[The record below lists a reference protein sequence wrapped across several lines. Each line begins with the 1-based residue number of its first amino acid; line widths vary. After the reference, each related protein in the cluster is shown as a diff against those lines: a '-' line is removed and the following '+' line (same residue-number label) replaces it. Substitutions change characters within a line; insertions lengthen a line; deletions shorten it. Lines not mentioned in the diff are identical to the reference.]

1 MDQEEK
7 KDQSEEMQKLSEEGP
22 VTESSSDKGSEAAEK
37 GPQPA
42 KKKSITIYLLIAAA
56 LVVGILTVR
65 QLNVGGSSGEKACNV
80 TSHSAF
86 GQGPQ
91 QVWMDLDT
99 ADGAEA
105 GAKFSFHVPEDPI
118 QGYASK
124 KYRVYSLQI
133 YEIQYFNDSDE
144 EIMRLSKGKV
154 CNNPVYD
161 VNEKYKSTNI
171 VTVGDHEVTEYGDG
185 TDVSIAEWV
194 SGEYSYFIA
203 AWKEPL
209 TREAMEKLILQVE

>member
-7 KDQSEEMQKLSEEGP
+7 KEQSEEVQETP
-22 VTESSSDKGSEAAEK
+22 VKEPVAEAPDNKETAAEGK
-37 GPQPA
+37 DPQPA

-65 QLNVGGSSGEKACNV
+65 QLNVGSSSGEQACNV

-105 GAKFSFHVPEDPI
+105 GAKFSFDVPEDPI

-154 CNNPVYD
+154 CGNPVYD

-185 TDVSIAEWV
+185 TGVSIAEWV
-194 SGEYSYFIA
+194 SGDYSYFIA

-209 TREAMEKLILQVE
+209 SKDAMEKLILQVQ